1 MPLKSPKNKG
11 AAGEREAAEWLQKK
25 FNLEHLP
32 QRNLEQVR
40 FKGKGR
46 VQQGHDLIGFE
57 PFGIEVKRQEVLS
70 LRTWWRQAKIAAHR
84 SNTPSIPVVMYRQ
97 NRKQWKFLISANHI
111 GIEVGY
117 LHLESQEFIDWVN
130 HILNRIAKGEDV
142 CGNIKNLFDRY

>member
-46 VQQGHDLIGFE
+46 IQAGHDLIGFE
-57 PFGIEVKRQEVLS
+57 PFGIEVKRQETLA
-70 LRTWWRQAKIAAHR
+70 LRTWWRQAKIAAHK
-84 SNTPSIPVVMYRQ
+84 SHVPSIPVVMYRQ
-97 NRKQWKFLISANHI
+97 NRKTWKFLIGAQWI

-117 LHLESQEFIDWVN
+117 IKLEAQEFQDWVN
-130 HILNRIAKGEDV
+130 HILNRIAEGEDV
-142 CGNIKNLFDRY
+142 CETIKL